1 VPIPLHDQVAVEI
14 GRVIAEGGASPGE
27 RLPLAKDL
35 ETPTAADEQN
45 AQLLFR
51 EARRR
56 RRRLRIIWIAIGTTV
71 VVSLVTMG
79 VAFPHFSSSS
89 APSSRVAAQPGWP
102 PRLRTGATL
111 VYALN
116 DLRVLDADSGGSRVL
131 PLPAPYG
138 GSRDLAMVSVGH
150 SFLLNRGNT
159 AWLYHGSINSQPVD
173 LGPSDGVFRGPTSN
187 EAWIWSQPCAP
198 IIGCTNYNAP
208 QMGSVH
214 LIDSSGRQIGSAV
227 RLPGDV
233 GWYPTGLAG
242 NAGMVLSQLPPYG
255 NHGNQQEIWNPLTHR
270 VVHVFANGVVL
281 GASGNTVVWELTAP
295 YCETGC
301 SLHVLNV
308 RTGSQRTVRLP
319 PGVTATGDTA
329 ISPDGSTIA
338 ITGALGATS
347 HVPYPQAVLLIRSH
361 TRVARVLAG
370 SEQPTNPDL
379 GPMALTWSTN
389 GWLFSSTVGTTTV
402 NAWRPGE
409 TQSRVLPKLRL
420 PMVTQLVNEDPS
432 LIAL

>member
-1 VPIPLHDQVAVEI
+1 M
-14 GRVIAEGGASPGE
+14 
-27 RLPLAKDL
+27 
-35 ETPTAADEQN
+35 
-45 AQLLFR
+45 
-51 EARRR
+51 
-56 RRRLRIIWIAIGTTV
+56 WIAIGMTAV
-71 VVSLVTMG
+71 VFLVSLGLTLDR
-79 VAFPHFSSSS
+79 FSSPPT
-89 APSSRVAAQPGWP
+89 PSVGVTAQPGWP
-102 PRLRTGATL
+102 PHLRTGVTL
-111 VYALN
+111 VYAFN
-116 DLRVLDADSGGSRVL
+116 DLRVLDADSGGSRVV

-138 GSRDLAMVSVGH
+138 GSRDLAMVSVGR

-159 AWLYHGSINSQPVD
+159 AWLYHESINSQPVD

-214 LIDSSGRQIGSAV
+214 LIDSSGRQIGAAV
-227 RLPGDV
+227 VLPGDV

-242 NAGMVLSQLPPYG
+242 DAGMVLSQLPPYG
-255 NHGNQQEIWNPLTHR
+255 NHGNQQEIWNPLTDR
-270 VVHVFANGVVL
+270 VVHVFANAEVL
-281 GASGNTVVWELTAP
+281 GASGNTVVWETAAP

-308 RTGSQRTVRLP
+308 QTGSQRTVRLP
-319 PGVTATGDTA
+319 PGVTATGDVA

-338 ITGALGATS
+338 FTGALGATS
-347 HVPYPQAVLLIRSH
+347 RIPYPQAILLIRPH

-379 GPMALTWSTN
+379 GPMALAWSTN
-389 GWLFSSTVGTTTV
+389 GWLFSSTVGMTTV
-402 NAWRPGE
+402 DAWRPGE
-409 TQSRVLPKLRL
+409 NQERVLPKVRL
-420 PMVTQLVNEDPS
+420 PKITHLVNEDPS